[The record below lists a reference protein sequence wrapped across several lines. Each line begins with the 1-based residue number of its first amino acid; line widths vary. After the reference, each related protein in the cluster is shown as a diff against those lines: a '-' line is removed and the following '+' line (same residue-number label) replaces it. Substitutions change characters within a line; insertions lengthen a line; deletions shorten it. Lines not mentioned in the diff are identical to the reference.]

1 MHPPATPARVM
12 LNTAAVLF
20 VLGLA
25 WLLIQVRSII
35 LVLILGIVLAAA
47 IEPLVYRL
55 RRKGLSRGQAI
66 MTVYIGLIALFSLGI
81 YLIFPPL
88 VRQGGALFDS
98 IPGIL
103 DDLEAQARQSQNEFI
118 RSSGRKAVDN
128 VGDAVR
134 EFRLN
139 PPIEGTTALGFLTS
153 IVGLLFTTISVMIV
167 AFYWMTEKAII
178 KRVVLGLF
186 PLHRRDR
193 AHALWDTI
201 EAKIG
206 GWTRGQLVLC
216 AVIGSISAVA
226 YSPLVLDVKFWLA
239 LAIWAGVTELIPF
252 IGPFLGGGAA
262 ALVALASS
270 PEKALLVIGFVI
282 VLQQLEGAFLVPR
295 VMRNAVGLTPLTVVL
310 AVLVGGVLAGPI
322 GAILAIPVAAAV
334 QVLLQNI
341 MYGTHEEP
349 SLRDPGTTFAASV
362 VGSTQPAAPASDHP
376 HTPTPAPPHPKQGA
390 DSAPAPG

>member
-1 MHPPATPARVM
+1 MYPPTTPVRTM

-47 IEPLVYRL
+47 IEPIVYRL
-55 RRKGLSRGQAI
+55 RRKGLTRGQAI
-66 MTVYIGLIALFSLGI
+66 MTVYVGLIALFSLGI

-103 DDLEAQARQSQNEFI
+103 DDLETQARQSDNEFI
-118 RSSGRKAVDN
+118 RSSVRNTLDN
-128 VGDAVR
+128 IGDAFR

-139 PPIEGTTALGFLTS
+139 PPIEGTTALGFFTS
-153 IVGLLFTTISVMIV
+153 LVGLLFTTITVLIV

-178 KRVVLGLF
+178 KRVILGLF
-186 PLHRRDR
+186 PLDRRDR

-226 YSPLVLDVKFWLA
+226 YSPLLLDVKFWLA

-262 ALVALASS
+262 AVVALASS
-270 PEKALLVIGFVI
+270 PEKALMVVVFVI

-322 GAILAIPVAAAV
+322 GSVLAIPVAAAV

-341 MYGTHEEP
+341 LYGTHEDP
-349 SLRDPGTTFAASV
+349 LARDHGTTFAASV
-362 VGSTQPAAPASDHP
+362 IGEAEPPSSATDRPDPSPTVPPSAPH
-376 HTPTPAPPHPKQGA
+376 GA
-390 DSAPAPG
+390 DSAPAAG

>member
-1 MHPPATPARVM
+1 MFTSASPSRVM

-25 WLLIQVRSII
+25 WFLIQVRSII

-47 IEPLVYRL
+47 IEPIVYRL
-55 RRKGLSRGQAI
+55 RRKGLSRGQSILA
-66 MTVYIGLIALFSLGI
+66 VYVGIIALLTLGI
-81 YLIFPPL
+81 YLVFPPVL
-88 VRQGGALFDS
+88 SQGVALFDS

-103 DDLEAQARQSQNEFI
+103 DDLEKQARQSQNEFI
-118 RSSGRKAVDN
+118 RSSVRKAIDN
-128 VGDAVR
+128 IGDAVR
-134 EFRLN
+134 EFQRD

-153 IVGLLFTTISVMIV
+153 IGSIIFTTISVMIV
-167 AFYWMTEKAII
+167 AFYWMTEKAVI
-178 KRVVLGLF
+178 KRVILGLF

-216 AVIGSISAVA
+216 GVIGSISAVA
-226 YSPLVLDVKFWLA
+226 YSPLLLDVKFWLA

-262 ALVALASS
+262 TMVALASS
-270 PEKALLVIGFVI
+270 PEKALMVVAFVI

-310 AVLVGGVLAGPI
+310 AVLVGGVLAGPL
-322 GAILAIPVAAAV
+322 GSILGIPVAAAI
-334 QVLLQNI
+334 QVLLQNLL
-341 MYGTHEEP
+341 YGTHEDP
-349 SLRDPGTTFAASV
+349 MMRDPGTSFVASV
-362 VGSTQPAAPASDHP
+362 TGQARSQPGLNAGEPPMTNGQTPQPAPAESSP
-376 HTPTPAPPHPKQGA
+376 VSG
-390 DSAPAPG
+390 

>member
-1 MHPPATPARVM
+1 MYPPATPVRTM

-47 IEPLVYRL
+47 IEPIVYRL
-55 RRKGLSRGQAI
+55 RRKGLTRGQAI
-66 MTVYIGLIALFSLGI
+66 MTVYVGLIALFSLGI

-103 DDLEAQARQSQNEFI
+103 DDLETQARQSQNEFI
-118 RSSGRKAVDN
+118 RSSGRNTLDN
-128 VGDAVR
+128 IGDAFR

-153 IVGLLFTTISVMIV
+153 IVGLLFTTITVLIV

-178 KRVVLGLF
+178 KRVILGLF
-186 PLHRRDR
+186 PLDRRDR

-206 GWTRGQLVLC
+206 GWTRGQLILC

-226 YSPLVLDVKFWLA
+226 YSPLLLDVKFWLA

-262 ALVALASS
+262 AMVALASS
-270 PEKALLVIGFVI
+270 PEKALMVVVFVI

-322 GAILAIPVAAAV
+322 GSVLAIPVAAAV

-341 MYGTHEEP
+341 LYGTHEDP
-349 SLRDPGTTFAASV
+349 LVRDPGTTFAASV
-362 VGSTQPAAPASDHP
+362 IGQVEPVSSTIDRQDLS
-376 HTPTPAPPHPKQGA
+376 PTGPPSSPQGA
-390 DSAPAPG
+390 DSAPAAG